1 MARLLPTSDDS
12 LISWLRL
19 GASDLPSE
27 RERWRRLLTDPS
39 PHIRLQAETFL
50 FSALHP
56 TEAPA
61 GVSALRRSSVVL
73 PPPTSVREP
82 SEPWRHCA
90 HCYHSEFW
98 FTVTGEP
105 VCARC
110 HPPASSASVSS
121 M

>member
-1 MARLLPTSDDS
+1 MAGSLPTVEDA
-12 LISWLRL
+12 LLSWLRR

-56 TEAPA
+56 TQAPA
-61 GVSALRRSSVVL
+61 SVSSPSRSFVVL
-73 PPPTSVREP
+73 PPPRSVREP

-90 HCYHSEFW
+90 RCYHSEFW
-98 FTVTGEP
+98 FTFTGEA
-105 VCARC
+105 VCVRC
-110 HPPASSASVSS
+110 RPPAVSASVAP

>member
-1 MARLLPTSDDS
+1 MASALLSVDDS
-12 LISWLRL
+12 LLSWLSL

-27 RERWRRLLTDPS
+27 RERWRRILTDPS

-50 FSALHP
+50 FLALHP
-56 TEAPA
+56 TGAPA
-61 GVSALRRSSVVL
+61 SVTTPPRSFVVL

-90 HCYHSEFW
+90 RCYHSEFW
-98 FTVTGEP
+98 FTFTGEP

-110 HPPASSASVSS
+110 HPPQSPGPAAS